1 VRKINA
7 SAFGPAGLGMR
18 EIIAYAPVEPDGSV
32 KIQLPANVPFT
43 VDVLDKNAR
52 RIGARHESWMQL
64 MPGETKTATAVTSPG
79 T

>member
-1 VRKINA
+1 
-7 SAFGPAGLGMR
+7 MR

-64 MPGETKTATAVTSPG
+64 MPGETKTCNGCHIAGNVKEPSHGRPDSRYR
-79 T
+79 